1 MPQTAL
7 LVIDIQRGA
16 FDGVRCP
23 PMDEPERLVQAANRL
38 VEAARAGGR
47 PIVFIQHCK
56 SAPDHPFG
64 GGSVHWLLHESLQP
78 APGDVQLLKHAS
90 SSFEGTTL
98 DEQLR
103 ARGVDHL
110 VMCGLQSEHCVSN
123 TTRAALSLGY
133 KVQVAEDGHGTWPSG
148 GRSAREIR
156 TEVNRKLAEAG
167 AAMVPTEQ
175 LAQALGAQAPR

>member
-23 PMDEPERLVQAANRL
+23 PMDQPERLVQAANRL
-38 VEAARAGGR
+38 VEAARVGGR
-47 PIVFIQHCK
+47 PIVFVQHCEA
-56 SAPDHPFG
+56 SPDEPFEE
-64 GGSVHWLLHESLQP
+64 GSVHWLLHESLQP

-98 DEQLR
+98 DEQLK
-103 ARGVDHL
+103 ALGVERL
-110 VMCGLQSEHCVSN
+110 VVCGLQSEHCVSN
-123 TTRAALSLGY
+123 TTRSALTLGY
-133 KVQVAEDGHGTWPSG
+133 TVQVAEDGHGTWPWN
-148 GRSAREIR
+148 GRSAEEIR
-156 TEVNRKLAEAG
+156 AEVKHKLTEAG

-175 LAQALGAQAPR
+175 LAQALMG